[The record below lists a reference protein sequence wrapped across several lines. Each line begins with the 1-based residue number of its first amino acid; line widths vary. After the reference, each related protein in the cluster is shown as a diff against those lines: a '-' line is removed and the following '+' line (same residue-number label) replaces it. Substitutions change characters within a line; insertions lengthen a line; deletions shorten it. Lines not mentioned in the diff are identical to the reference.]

1 MCVCVY
7 VCVCVCVCVC
17 VWACMREYSCMCM
30 DYCVYIYIG
39 LDPLLNDG
47 YLLPPTPSPPL
58 LGDLLTT
65 PVADSQSFCFVLL
78 VRRLNDVIFN
88 IYYYPCL
95 VYNFVLRFVLRVR
108 VHVHQEH
115 TYVWL
120 CRYTFPGIL
129 SHYNDWLLQCTY
141 MYMYLHRLQFVYI
154 PPPRPTLLSL
164 SSV

>member
-1 MCVCVY
+1 MMAICY
-7 VCVCVCVCVC
+7 
-17 VWACMREYSCMCM
+17 
-30 DYCVYIYIG
+30 
-39 LDPLLNDG
+39 
-47 YLLPPTPSPPL
+47 PPPPPPPL

-95 VYNFVLRFVLRVR
+95 VYNFVLRFVLRGRVR
-108 VHVHQEH
+108 VHGEH

-154 PPPRPTLLSL
+154 PPPPHPSFSLLCLTFFLLSSCLL
-164 SSV
+164 SHHRQRTMQIS